1 MSLLIIE
8 CNEIHLNMNIF
19 DFKLTDEEMNQI
31 RKIDQKK
38 KYFDVT
44 LEEME
49 KLFSQIPAPAD

>member
-1 MSLLIIE
+1 
-8 CNEIHLNMNIF
+8 MNIF